1 MPALC
6 LQTLAA
12 TYIVLPTQNGVIHI
26 RQIIPQ
32 AMLLAGL
39 HLSISALFGWN
50 HSQ

>member
-12 TYIVLPTQNGVIHI
+12 TYVVLPTQNGVIHI